1 VYSGPD
7 RLDVFC
13 RGADLHTW
21 SKAWTSAGGWS
32 GWYSI
37 GGLSTSDPDAAS
49 PGPGTSPQVFVR
61 GVDNAVWQQYW
72 NGSGWIGQT
81 LGGACQSGPSA
92 VYSGPNRLDVFCRGT
107 DARLW
112 AKVWTSATG
121 WSGWNL
127 VGGLSTSDPDA
138 ASRGKTS
145 TPQTVVRGS
154 DDNVWQAY
162 WTGSAWAWQS
172 WGSPG

>member
-1 VYSGPD
+1 
-7 RLDVFC
+7 
-13 RGADLHTW
+13 
-21 SKAWTSAGGWS
+21 
-32 GWYSI
+32 
-37 GGLSTSDPDAAS
+37 
-49 PGPGTSPQVFVR
+49 
-61 GVDNAVWQQYW
+61 
-72 NGSGWIGQT
+72 
-81 LGGACQSGPSA
+81 